1 MKCKKLSE
9 PENKKFYFCSLAF
22 AMMLFSSFSIAQTPT
37 NYNGKWAFDRSKS
50 DPGKG
55 SSFMYND
62 LIRNIIQNPAS
73 ISIEE
78 IVKSPGGEAVSD
90 TQKFSLDGKET
101 IEKTDMGTT
110 KKIAK
115 WSEDK
120 KVLTLTTIMLI
131 DSSDYRGD
139 STYKLSGDGLTL
151 TIKSEFKNPNGE
163 STAIEVFNKK

>member
-1 MKCKKLSE
+1 MKRTRFLKPVNCLVYIC
-9 PENKKFYFCSLAF
+9 FLAF
-22 AMMLFSSFSIAQTPT
+22 AMVLFSTLSIAQTPT
-37 NYNGKWAFDRSKS
+37 NFSGKWAFDRSKS

-78 IVKSPGGEAVSD
+78 IVRSPGGEVVSD

-110 KKIAK
+110 KRIAK

-120 KVLTLTTIMLI
+120 KILTLTTIMLI

-139 STYKLSGDGLTL
+139 SSYKLSGDGLIM
-151 TIKSEFKNPNGE
+151 TIQSEFKNPNGE
-163 STAIEVFNKK
+163 STVIEVFNKK